1 LFRLLKKQ
9 GYQIEDTQLESGWA
23 IRKLLVLL
31 LNSALRLMQLYLAY
45 DVEESQSIEEV
56 FDKEE
61 IACLQTIQNKQLQNT
76 PKTGNP
82 FNAQKLS
89 WASWIIARLGGWKGN
104 GKQRKA
110 GPIIIKRGL
119 EKFEMI
125 YEGWKMARDPT

>member
-1 LFRLLKKQ
+1 
-9 GYQIEDTQLESGWA
+9 
-23 IRKLLVLL
+23 VLL
-31 LNSALRLMQLYLAY
+31 LNSTLRLMQLYLAY
-45 DVEESQSIEEV
+45 DVEESQPIEEV

-61 IACLQTIQNKQLQNT
+61 IACLQTIQNKQLKNT
-76 PKTGNP
+76 PKTTNP

-104 GKQRKA
+104 SKQRKA

-125 YEGWKMARDPT
+125 YEGWKMAKNSI